1 MLLSCPCCL
10 QNVTETNWIA
20 STNCHISWRSFYSEM
35 ATKERSRIQEAIWLP
50 ACCCFKILSPH
61 SLGVG
66 ERVVGTLLYHTTPLR
81 AYNKIYRSMSGA
93 FGGEVFFG
101 VNNFVRHDWS
111 RNLENVLARLLCM
124 IVPTPLTLS
133 FLPSSSFNCRFI
145 FCMKH
150 CLLCTKR
157 NLCGGGGEWERERR
171 QRFRCCML
179 LSSVTVLPVGRTSS
193 LSILPVGPCKK
204 LLFNAYTINDLSFD
218 VVVLRISL
226 VTYYLSSSSHG
237 PSFTIQNFIPCTHT
251 YALYFYL

>member
-1 MLLSCPCCL
+1 MSWHGSSVWSYPPPLHCHFYPALLSTVDL
-10 QNVTETNWIA
+10 
-20 STNCHISWRSFYSEM
+20 F
-35 ATKERSRIQEAIWLP
+35 
-50 ACCCFKILSPH
+50 
-61 SLGVG
+61 
-66 ERVVGTLLYHTTPLR
+66 
-81 AYNKIYRSMSGA
+81 
-93 FGGEVFFG
+93 
-101 VNNFVRHDWS
+101 
-111 RNLENVLARLLCM
+111 
-124 IVPTPLTLS
+124 
-133 FLPSSSFNCRFI
+133 

-157 NLCGGGGEWERERR
+157 NLCGGGGGEWERERR

>member
-1 MLLSCPCCL
+1 
-10 QNVTETNWIA
+10 
-20 STNCHISWRSFYSEM
+20 
-35 ATKERSRIQEAIWLP
+35 
-50 ACCCFKILSPH
+50 
-61 SLGVG
+61 
-66 ERVVGTLLYHTTPLR
+66 
-81 AYNKIYRSMSGA
+81 MSGA

-124 IVPTPLTLS
+124 IVPTPYIVIFTQLFFQLQIFLHETLS
-133 FLPSSSFNCRFI
+133 LIHKEKFVWW
-145 FCMKH
+145 
-150 CLLCTKR
+150 
-157 NLCGGGGEWERERR
+157 GEERERR
-171 QRFRCCML
+171 QRFRCYMF
-179 LSSVTVLPVGRTSS
+179 LSSVTVLPVGRTFS